1 MHSFV
6 HAGAQTFQSSKLRV
20 VPALTI
26 LNTKLVGRY
35 ARCDCRSCDITYG
48 DMYGTRRKYCRLERD
63 KTRDIASPL
72 AIRRMRIVEDIGK
85 NKPRARGWVGLSLS
99 PNL

>member
-6 HAGAQTFQSSKLRV
+6 PAGAQTFQSSKLRV

-72 AIRRMRIVEDIGK
+72 ARRDHRK
-85 NKPRARGWVGLSLS
+85 SKFGLRHGIKLIELYAMTKSEF
-99 PNL
+99 